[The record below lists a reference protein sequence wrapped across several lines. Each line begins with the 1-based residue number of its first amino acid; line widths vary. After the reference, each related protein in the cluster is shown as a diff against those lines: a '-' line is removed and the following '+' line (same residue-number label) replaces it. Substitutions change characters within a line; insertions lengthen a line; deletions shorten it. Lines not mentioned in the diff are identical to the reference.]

1 MSSAPHI
8 TALNALA
15 ARDRDVAA
23 ALAAIGPPAPRDR
36 PPGFGSLLRAIVA
49 QQISTA
55 AAMSLWTRLAAAIDP
70 VTPEVVARL
79 DAEALRALG
88 FSRQK
93 AAYALGLARDILDRR
108 VDLESLPS
116 LDDESAIAHLMQI
129 KGIGRWSAEVYLLF
143 ALGRPDIW
151 PAGDLALAVAMQRLK
166 RLRRRP
172 DPKRLIR
179 LAEPWRPYRGAAAHF
194 LWHYY
199 VKAPPI

>member
-1 MSSAPHI
+1 MSPHH
-8 TALNALA
+8 TALRTLAERDPVIAEALA
-15 ARDRDVAA
+15 
-23 ALAAIGPPAPRDR
+23 LIGLPPPRDR
-36 PPGFGSLLRAIVA
+36 PPGFGSLLRAIVG

-55 AAMSLWTRLAAAIDP
+55 AAMALWARLAAAVDP
-70 VTPEVVARL
+70 ITPETIACL
-79 DAEALRALG
+79 DVDALRALG

-93 AAYALGLARDILDRR
+93 AAYALGLARDILEGR
-108 VDLESLPS
+108 VNLDSLPQ
-116 LDDESAIAHLMQI
+116 LDDEAAIEHLTQI
-129 KGIGRWSAEVYLLF
+129 RGIGRWSAEVYLLF

-199 VKAPPI
+199 AKAPPI